1 MESSYRLY
9 QTLKDKGNHI
19 DCEINGPFSCKW
31 ENTWLGEGY
40 YFWFHHLELAI
51 WWGNVTKNKKFVVYK
66 SICTN
71 IEKCWDLHA
80 NPNHQEEFIK
90 WLKILNSKG
99 YLSDET
105 TVAQV
110 VEFIKNECAEFDYQA
125 IRILGIDS
133 LSETSARNYKMPRI
147 KFEIPRENDNEDSQR
162 FAAYLDIIP
171 PVQVCL
177 FTKDALERKDYA
189 VEFPDIYRKEN
200 RSVQIFI

>member
-1 MESSYRLY
+1 M
-9 QTLKDKGNHI
+9 
-19 DCEINGPFSCKW
+19 
-31 ENTWLGEGY
+31 
-40 YFWFHHLELAI
+40 
-51 WWGNVTKNKKFVVYK
+51 
-66 SICTN
+66 
-71 IEKCWDLHA
+71 HA